1 MDMPTAAKRTTFTKE
16 QIVNADKNRRYRDVL
31 NAILDGNK
39 RYTLEEAD
47 KMLKEFLERK
57 VN

>member
-1 MDMPTAAKRTTFTKE
+1 MPTAAKRTTFTKE